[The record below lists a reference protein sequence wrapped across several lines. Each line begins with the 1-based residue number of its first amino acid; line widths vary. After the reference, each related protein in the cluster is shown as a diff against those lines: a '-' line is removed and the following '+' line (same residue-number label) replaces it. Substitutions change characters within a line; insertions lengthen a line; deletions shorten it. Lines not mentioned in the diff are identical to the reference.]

1 MSAVRSAKS
10 GSTRKLLAVALFLAG
25 LSFFAFH
32 FVRIGYRQ
40 CHPARTLVSPVE
52 VARAREHL
60 SGLEEVSFQTR
71 DALTLRGWFVAPKNG
86 VAVVLSHGLYANRA
100 LLLPEA
106 EVMVRHGYGVLLYDS
121 RAHGAS
127 DGQIATWGSVEAL
140 DIADAIRFVRSR
152 PGVSRIA
159 LLGFSVGASA
169 TSRAAANDPSV
180 GAVILYATWTSLRE
194 EIHHKVLH
202 GGWPGAELTLLGMR
216 LSGSQPGEID
226 PALDM
231 ARIAPRPMLFLSG
244 GSDDDTPPWVMDR
257 LFTLAA
263 QPKQLW
269 REPGV
274 GHGGYFEAAPA
285 EYERRVLGFLD
296 QAFP

>member
-1 MSAVRSAKS
+1 MSALRSARS
-10 GSTRKLLAVALFLAG
+10 AFLSKLLPAALLFAA
-25 LSFFAFH
+25 LSLFAFH
-32 FVRIGYRQ
+32 FVRVGYRQ
-40 CHPARTLVSPVE
+40 CHPARTLVSPAE
-52 VARAREHL
+52 VARAREKL
-60 SGLEEVSFQTR
+60 PGLEDVSFETR
-71 DALTLRGWFVAPKNG
+71 DALTLRGWFAPPKNG
-86 VAVVLSHGLYANRA
+86 VAVILSHGLYANRA

-121 RAHGAS
+121 RAHGSS
-127 DGQIATWGSVEAL
+127 DGQVATWGSVEAF

-180 GAVILYATWTSLRE
+180 GAVVLYATWTSLRA
-194 EIHHKVLH
+194 EIQHKVVH
-202 GGWPGAELTLLGMR
+202 GGWPGAELMLLGMS
-216 LSGSQPGEID
+216 LSGSQPKEID
-226 PALDM
+226 PATDM
-231 ARIAPRPMLFLSG
+231 ARIAPRPILFLSG

-257 LFTLAA
+257 LFAVAA

-269 REPGV
+269 REPSV

-285 EYERRVLGFLD
+285 EYERRVIGFLD